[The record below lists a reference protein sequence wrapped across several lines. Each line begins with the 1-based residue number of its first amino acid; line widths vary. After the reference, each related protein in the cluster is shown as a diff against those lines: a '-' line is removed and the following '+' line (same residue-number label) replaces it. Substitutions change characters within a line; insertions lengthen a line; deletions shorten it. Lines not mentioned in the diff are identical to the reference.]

1 MEVVTVGDDARF
13 GFAAGKSRQAR
24 TYVHGI
30 EEEHS
35 SGDQAI
41 IEEVTENSAR
51 QLSNSA
57 ASTVGKRDTLAWRP
71 TTRIEGHE
79 RVNCP

>member
-35 SGDQAI
+35 SGDQV
-41 IEEVTENSAR
+41 IERVTENSAR
-51 QLSNSA
+51 RLSNSA
-57 ASTVGKRDTLAWRP
+57 ASTVGKRDTLEWRP